1 MRLNDRRFNGACS
14 VFFSRAAGLAAP
26 KGWKGLEGVN
36 PLHCDLNTSNS
47 KIDNSNRLQLKTTL
61 FAPLNPS
68 WATSLM

>member
-1 MRLNDRRFNGACS
+1 MRLTDQQFDIACC
-14 VFFSRAAGLAAP
+14 VFFIPYVAVLADP

-61 FAPLNPS
+61 ITPS
-68 WATSLM
+68 TPSGWPN

>member
-14 VFFSRAAGLAAP
+14 VFFSRRAAGLAAP

-47 KIDNSNRLQLKTTL
+47 KIDNSNRLQLKTPL
-61 FAPLNPS
+61 FAPSTPS
-68 WATSLM
+68 GWPN

>member
-1 MRLNDRRFNGACS
+1 MRLKDCRFNVACS
-14 VFFSRAAGLAAP
+14 VFFSRRAAGLAAP

-61 FAPLNPS
+61 ITPS
-68 WATSLM
+68 TPSGWPN